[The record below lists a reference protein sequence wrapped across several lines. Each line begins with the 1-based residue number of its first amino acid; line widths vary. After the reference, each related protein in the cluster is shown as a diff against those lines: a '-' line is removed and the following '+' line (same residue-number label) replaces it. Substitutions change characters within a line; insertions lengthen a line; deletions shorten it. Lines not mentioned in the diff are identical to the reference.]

1 LADASVEDRSC
12 QVDHPIR
19 VVVGRALLTP
29 LMRAVIVE
37 VRLVTG
43 QHRAQM
49 SDTEDERQV
58 QALSTQAP
66 DEPLRVAVRPRRPDR
81 RLDRPGTDRSEHS
94 VERCGELRIPIAD
107 QELELVSAL
116 PEVD

>member
-1 LADASVEDRSC
+1 MVLTDESAEDLPAEDRSC

-19 VVVGRALLTP
+19 VVVGRALLTS

-43 QHRAQM
+43 QNRAQM
-49 SDTEDERQV
+49 VDTEDERQV

-66 DEPLRVAVRPRRPDR
+66 MN
-81 RLDRPGTDRSEHS
+81 RS
-94 VERCGELRIPIAD
+94 A
-107 QELELVSAL
+107 
-116 PEVD
+116 